1 MTMSWGRWQAA
12 GGACVALVV
21 SLSAAWAGV
30 PRTIAYQGKLT
41 ETNGVPLT
49 GDHVVTL
56 RLYDAAAEGAKLWE
70 EQHAIS
76 LTALD
81 SGVFALVL
89 GAKTPFGSGITFNE
103 PLWLSIEV
111 DGAGEFAPRQPLS
124 SVGYALNADT
134 LDGLDS
140 TQLLAAGGQGNVTS
154 AQIADG
160 TIAAADTA
168 DTFLAAGSGVTV
180 VKGAVSWT
188 ISTAIQPGDIEV
200 GDLPAHASTHQPGGS
215 DALLTAAPASVGS
228 ANSEGAS
235 TSLARADH
243 VHQGVHSLAASG
255 QPQLTGDVALAA
267 GANVTLTQA
276 GQDITIAASG
286 GAAGNRATDF
296 ASNSVAISSS
306 SDTSLLSVTI
316 TKSQAGSALLVLATV
331 QLNHTSG
338 GNKTVDLK
346 LFRDASQLDASY
358 QGRVGTGGGQVEEL
372 PVTLQAW
379 DTSGAGTYTFTL
391 KAKASGNG
399 ATATVRRLTV
409 VELP

>member
-1 MTMSWGRWQAA
+1 MTSASGRWQAA
-12 GGACVALVV
+12 GGACVALVL
-21 SLSAAWAGV
+21 SLNAAWAGV

-41 ETNGVPLT
+41 ETNGSPLA

-140 TQLLAAGGQGNVTS
+140 TA
-154 AQIADG
+154 
-160 TIAAADTA
+160 
-168 DTFLAAGSGVTV
+168 FLA
-180 VKGAVSWT
+180 
-188 ISTAIQPGDIEV
+188 STGGIQPGDIEV
-200 GDLPAHASTHQPGGS
+200 GDLPAHASLHQPGGS

-243 VHQGVHSLAASG
+243 IHQGVHSLAASG

-306 SDTSLLSVTI
+306 SDTSLISVTI

-358 QGRVGTGGGQVEEL
+358 RGRVGTGGGQVEEL

-379 DTSGAGTYTFTL
+379 DTSGAGTYTFSL
-391 KAKASGNG
+391 KAKASANG
-399 ATATVRRLTV
+399 ATATVRRLTAI
-409 VELP
+409 ELP